1 MILIREGVQQ
11 VMATGYLGVR
21 AEDQLRLLLKT
32 KSDSEELNTRMT
44 LQLLKNAFSRNPLIL
59 KAYTEVEVV

>member
-21 AEDQLRLLLKT
+21 AEDQLRLLLKA
-32 KSDSEELNTRMT
+32 KYDSEELNASMT
-44 LQLLKNAFSRNPLIL
+44 CKLAAI
-59 KAYTEVEVV
+59 EECV